1 MSQTIFQKVDYTLTG
16 LISSIEM
23 GQIGLPD
30 IQRPFVWKNVKVRDL
45 FDSMYR
51 GYPVGYLLFWQ
62 NGQVSDRKAI
72 GTESKQLTPSL
83 VIVDGQ
89 QRLTSLYAVMKG
101 VPVVR
106 DNYRSERIRIAF
118 NPIEEK
124 FDVTSAAID
133 RDKTFIPD
141 ISRLWSR
148 DTDLFDV
155 ADEYIDGLKSVR
167 DVTRTEVRKIRSAIQ
182 NLQMLT
188 NFPFTALQ
196 LNPEIS
202 DEDVA
207 EVFVRINSQGKPL
220 NQADFILT
228 LMSVF
233 WDEGRADLER
243 FCRESR
249 TQSEDGESPYNH
261 FIQPS
266 PDQLL
271 RVGVG
276 LAFRRARLQYVYSIL
291 RGKDLESERFS
302 EDLRDAQFAKLR
314 RAQNRV
320 LDLRNWH
327 GFMQCVRGAGYLT
340 GDMISSKNTLMYS
353 YAMYLIGKTDFNLPE
368 HALRAVMSQ
377 WFFMCAITGRYT
389 GSSESRLESDLAM
402 LRDAFSGEEFVNRL
416 RRACE
421 ISLTGDFWEVTLPN
435 ELATS
440 GTSRPRFAYEAALVL
455 HDAPVLFSKLNV
467 SEIMDPASS
476 GISQSA
482 KRQHLFPRKY
492 LRELGVSE
500 SRAYNQIAN
509 YAYVDWPGDA
519 KISDQ
524 APADY
529 LAPILSRFGAADI
542 TTMYR
547 FHALPDGWERMEY
560 QRFLERRRELMAE
573 VIRDSYEKLALDVE
587 IEEKPANLDLTAIIN
602 SGESDAVEF
611 KSTLR
616 VNLHTQKNDAR
627 MESEVLKTLA
637 GFLNT
642 HGGTLIVGVRDD
654 RTPIGIEADGF
665 ASEDKMFLHLTNL
678 VNRRMGEG
686 TWIRIHA
693 NFEDHDD
700 IRMLVI
706 RCEKSNVPVYL
717 KEGNDERFYI
727 RTGPSTVPLP
737 MSRLNEYIKDRFAS
751 HA

>member
-1 MSQTIFQKVDYTLTG
+1 MSQAIFQQVNYTLTG
-16 LISSIEM
+16 LIASIEM

-30 IQRPFVWKNVKVRDL
+30 IQRPFVWRNVKVRDL

-62 NGQVSDRKAI
+62 NGQVSERKNI
-72 GTESKQLTPSL
+72 GTDSKQLSPSL

-101 VPVVR
+101 VPIVR
-106 DNYRSERIRIAF
+106 DNYRPERIRIAF

-124 FDVTSAAID
+124 FEVASAAID
-133 RDKTFIPD
+133 RDKTFIPN
-141 ISRLWSR
+141 ISRLWSG
-148 DTDLFDV
+148 DANLFGV
-155 ADEYIDGLKSVR
+155 VNEYMDGLKSVR
-167 DVTRTEVRKIRSAIQ
+167 DVSPAETQKIQNAIQ
-182 NLQMLT
+182 NLQALT
-188 NFPFTALQ
+188 LFPFTALQ

-243 FCRESR
+243 FCSESR
-249 TQSEDGESPYNH
+249 TQSADGESPYNH
-261 FIQPS
+261 VIQPA

-271 RVGVG
+271 RVGVA
-276 LAFRRARLQYVYSIL
+276 LAFRRARLEYVYSIL
-291 RGKDLESERFS
+291 RGKDLESDRFS
-302 EDLRDAQFAKLR
+302 DALRDAQFDKLR
-314 RAQNRV
+314 NAQLQV

-327 GFMQCVRGAGYLT
+327 GFMQCIRQAGYLSR
-340 GDMISSKNTLMYS
+340 DMISSPNTLMYS
-353 YAMYLIGKTDFNLPE
+353 YVMYLIGKTDFGLSE
-368 HALRAVMSQ
+368 HALRAAISQ

-402 LRDAFSGEEFVNRL
+402 LRDASSGEEFANRL

-421 ISLTGDFWEVTLPN
+421 IALTGDFWEVTLPN

-440 GTSRPRFAYEAALVL
+440 GRRPRFAYEAALVI
-455 HDAPVLFSKLNV
+455 HDAPALFSKLKV
-467 SEIMDPASS
+467 SEIMNPALS
-476 GISQSA
+476 GVSKSA
-482 KRQHLFPRKY
+482 GRERLFPRNY
-492 LRELGVSE
+492 LRKHGVSE
-500 SRAYNQIAN
+500 NRAHNQIAN
-509 YAYVDWPGDA
+509 YAYVDWPGGM

-524 APADY
+524 APSDY
-529 LAPILSRFGAADI
+529 LDPILSGFGAEDI
-542 TTMYR
+542 SAMYG

-560 QRFLERRRELMAE
+560 PRFLELRRELMAK
-573 VIRDSYEKLALDVE
+573 VIRGGYEKLTQGAEDG
-587 IEEKPANLDLTAIIN
+587 EKSDNLDLTAIIN
-602 SGESDAVEF
+602 SGESDTVEF

-616 VNLHTQKNDAR
+616 TNLHTQKRDVKIETAA
-627 MESEVLKTLA
+627 LKTLA

-654 RTPIGIEADGF
+654 QTPLGIGADKF
-665 ASEDKMFLHLTNL
+665 KSEDSMLLHLTNM
-678 VNRRMGEG
+678 VKDRMAGRM
-686 TWIRIHA
+686 WSRIHA

-706 RCEKSNVPVYL
+706 RCEKSSAPVYL
-717 KEGNDERFYI
+717 KEGNDEKFYI
-727 RTGPSTVPLP
+727 RHGPSTIAL
-737 MSRLNEYIKDRFAS
+737 SISQANEYIKDRF
-751 HA
+751 

>member
-1 MSQTIFQKVDYTLTG
+1 MSQAIFQQVNYTLTG
-16 LISSIEM
+16 LISSIET

-72 GTESKQLTPSL
+72 GTDSKQIAPTL

-118 NPIEEK
+118 NPIGEK
-124 FDVTSAAID
+124 FEVTSAAID

-167 DVTRTEVRKIRSAIQ
+167 DVTRAEVRKIRSAIQ
-182 NLQMLT
+182 NLQTLT

-196 LNPEIS
+196 LNAEIS
-202 DEDVA
+202 AEDVA
-207 EVFVRINSQGKPL
+207 DVFVRINSQGKPL

-233 WDEGRADLER
+233 WDEGRADLEK

-249 TQSEDGESPYNH
+249 TQSADGKSPYNH

-302 EDLRDAQFAKLR
+302 ENLRDEQFAKLQ
-314 RAQNRV
+314 RAQTWV

-327 GFMQCVRGAGYLT
+327 GFMQCVRQAGYLT
-340 GDMISSKNTLMYS
+340 RDMISSRNALMYS
-353 YAMYLIGKTDFNLPE
+353 YTMYLIGKTEFGLSE
-368 HALRAVMSQ
+368 HALRSVISQ

-389 GSSESRLESDLAM
+389 GSPESKLESDLAM
-402 LRDAFSGEEFVNRL
+402 LRGVSSGAEFVNRL

-440 GTSRPRFAYEAALVL
+440 GSSRPRFAYEAALVL
-455 HDAPVLFSKLNV
+455 HSAPVLFSKLKVN
-467 SEIMDPASS
+467 EIMDPAL
-476 GISQSA
+476 GGTSQSA
-482 KRQHLFPRKY
+482 KRQHLFPRKH
-492 LRELGVSE
+492 LQKIGVSG

-509 YAYVDWPGDA
+509 YAYVDWPRDA

-524 APADY
+524 APVDY
-529 LAPILSRFGAADI
+529 LAPILSGFDDPDIAA
-542 TTMYR
+542 MYR
-547 FHALPDGWERMEY
+547 FHALPDGWESMEY
-560 QRFLERRRELMAE
+560 QRFLELRRELMAK
-573 VIRDSYEKLALDVE
+573 VIRDGYEKLMLDVE
-587 IEEKPANLDLTAIIN
+587 VEEKPANLDLTAIIN

-616 VNLHTQKNDAR
+616 VNLHTGKADNR
-627 MESEVLKTLA
+627 METAVLKTLA

-642 HGGTLIVGVRDD
+642 HGGDLIVGVRDD
-654 RTPIGIEADGF
+654 RKPIGIEADGF
-665 ASEDKMFLHLTNL
+665 ESEDKMLLHLTNL
-678 VNRRMGEG
+678 VNHRMGEG
-686 TWIRIHA
+686 TWPRIHA
-693 NFEDHDD
+693 NFEDRDDD
-700 IRMLVI
+700 IRVLAV
-706 RCEKSNVPVYL
+706 RCEKSNVPVYV
-717 KEGNDERFYI
+717 KEGKDEKFYI
-727 RTGPSTVPLP
+727 RTGPSTVELP
-737 MSRLNEYIKDRFAS
+737 MSRLIEYTQNRF
-751 HA
+751 